1 MVCSIYLTNVST
13 STSLSVQALNGIG
26 TFLYQLH
33 MYSESK
39 ICLPA
44 GSVGKRCLLVN
55 GYYDFCRLKFPSC
68 HLRLFYTQTT
78 QWYQLYHSQPW
89 CISILVTCMKAKV
102 LDSCWRK
109 KVIAS
114 ASRNLNCSP
123 SYLNTVD
130 LWYEQCTLNLI
141 THNTTHFFK
150 RFMFGGVFANPDHMG
165 WRYLR
170 HVIWIKNR
178 NAS

>member
-1 MVCSIYLTNVST
+1 MIPSTELYCLVIRQYALFRHSTELEHFFISFIYTVSRRF
-13 STSLSVQALNGIG
+13 V
-26 TFLYQLH
+26 
-33 MYSESK
+33 
-39 ICLPA
+39 
-44 GSVGKRCLLVN
+44 
-55 GYYDFCRLKFPSC
+55 
-68 HLRLFYTQTT
+68 
-78 QWYQLYHSQPW
+78 YHSQPW